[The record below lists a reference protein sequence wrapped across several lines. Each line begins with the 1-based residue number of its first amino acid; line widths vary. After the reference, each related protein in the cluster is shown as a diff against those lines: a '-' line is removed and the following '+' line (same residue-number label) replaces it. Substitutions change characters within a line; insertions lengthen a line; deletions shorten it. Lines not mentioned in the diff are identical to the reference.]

1 MKKDEIFFGNQGLTS
16 TSANHISNMAKEFVS
31 NLKEE
36 INEIGVVNETLQ
48 LIGGETTPTKYGV
61 DLEYFN
67 SLSDKL
73 NKISEAQS
81 LIAWLREAI
90 KARKNLISEV
100 ENMKRETF
108 MEKNNLGE
116 LSKPVREDYLTED
129 DYISTLSIKER
140 NRYYA
145 LETKCAVIGKY
156 IHPDGHLQT
165 LRKDALNALNKP
177 TFVNANGRDTL
188 IYKKEPTV
196 KPYELD
202 EVFFNLQKE
211 HREAQAELNSI
222 KYNMEKALLEDKT
235 AKDAKYA
242 SEYEAYVNSV
252 REIDNQIAIWT
263 NSEIKRI
270 SSLKIIIPNELK
282 NIYNEINSLGKAN

>member
-116 LSKPVREDYLTED
+116 LSKPVREKYLTED

-156 IHPDGHLQT
+156 IHPDGHFQT
-165 LRKDALNALNKP
+165 LRKDALNAINKP

-196 KPYELD
+196 KPNELD

-235 AKDAKYA
+235 TKDAKYA
-242 SEYEAYVNSV
+242 SEYEAYTNSV
-252 REIDNQIAIWT
+252 MVIDNQMANWT
-263 NSEIKRI
+263 NSEIERI